1 MILSDKQIRHR
12 LALGDLVVTPGP
24 EDAQFQ
30 PASLDLRLSDEFR
43 VFEYGECA
51 FLDTR
56 DPRDV
61 TRLVV
66 VRDRPFVLH
75 PGDFCLARTL
85 EHVTIPG
92 ATRQVPYQVPAYPD
106 HYGSRE
112 MKTAYHTYPPLVGR
126 VEGRSSIARLGVIPH
141 TCAGFIDPGFSG
153 HITLEI
159 TNLGRIPVKLWP
171 GTSIC
176 QIAFLECGDVER
188 PYGVLGK
195 YQGQTGV
202 TPSKGVR

>member
-1 MILSDKQIRHR
+1 MILSDLQIRAR
-12 LALGDLVVTPGP
+12 LGLGDLVVAPAP
-24 EDAQFQ
+24 RDEQFQ
-30 PASLDLRLSDEFR
+30 PASLDLRLADEFR

-56 DPRDV
+56 NPRDV

-92 ATRQVPYQVPAYPD
+92 RATNVPYEVARYP
-106 HYGSRE
+106 HIMGNRE
-112 MKTAYHTYPPLVGR
+112 KETKHIHYPPLVGR
-126 VEGRSSIARLGVIPH
+126 VEGRSSIARLGVVIH

-153 HITLEI
+153 HITLELA
-159 TNLGRIPVKLWP
+159 NLGRIPVYLWP
-171 GTSIC
+171 GDRIC
-176 QIAFLECGDVER
+176 QLALFACGEVGR
-188 PYGVLGK
+188 PYGQVGK
-195 YQGQTGV
+195 YQGQVGV